1 MRARAMRAC
10 VVFDTRYGNTEKIAR
25 AFGAG
30 LGGAGVQTACLNTTD
45 VTPESL
51 GQYDLICIGA
61 PTEWHTSSKPMKE
74 FLRSL
79 KGADLAGKYAF
90 AFDTKLR
97 QPLSGSAA
105 KFIEKELKRLGFEI
119 LAPRESATVHTTAR
133 GVAGATLEEGEEQRF
148 GRIGAS
154 VGGALARATPPESN
168 APAEAQRTL
177 MRGSPARH

>member
-30 LGGAGVQTACLNTTD
+30 LGGTGVQTACLNARD

-51 GQYDLICIGA
+51 RGYDLVCIGA
-61 PTEWHTSSKPMKE
+61 PTEWHSSSKPMKE
-74 FLRSL
+74 FLRKL
-79 KGADLAGKYAF
+79 RAADLAGKYAF

-105 KFIEKELKRLGFEI
+105 QFIEKELKRLGLKV
-119 LAPRESATVHTTAR
+119 LAPRESAMVHNIGSR
-133 GVAGATLEEGEEQRF
+133 VPPVTLEEGEEQRF
-148 GRIGAS
+148 EKVGAS
-154 VGGALARATPPESN
+154 VGGALAKAMSAEST
-168 APAEAQRTL
+168 APAKAQ
-177 MRGSPARH
+177 